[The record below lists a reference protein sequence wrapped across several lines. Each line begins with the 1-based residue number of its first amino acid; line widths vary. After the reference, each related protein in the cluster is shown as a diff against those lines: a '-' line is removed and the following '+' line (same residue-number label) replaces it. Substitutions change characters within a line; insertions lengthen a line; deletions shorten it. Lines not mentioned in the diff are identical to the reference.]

1 MLAVNILF
9 DFKHF
14 KHEFIHYQQ
23 AQNSKPDKFRAGIT
37 IFSQTKII
45 HIQSSLKYQLMNV

>member
-1 MLAVNILF
+1 MLAVDILF

-14 KHEFIHYQQ
+14 QQELIHYQQ
-23 AQNSKPDKFRAGIT
+23 AQNSKPDKFMAGIA

-45 HIQSSLKYQLMNV
+45 HNQSSLKYQLINV